1 MLNKVLVGILLI
13 AIIYNLVT
21 ILINCKIINAHI
33 NKNVIENFNY
43 KCRPDQTGDGTDG
56 YQCTLG
62 CGNRIGDEYPT
73 GKEGEYPYKNMFEA
87 EEACINRGFK
97 GLCSKQE
104 VIDGMKSS
112 KHVGKGQCCT
122 AYTSDIHQSGEFKG
136 KPIIGFDRTNEG
148 PQQSQNDPN
157 RDGDCGGLAGDFKI
171 WQRKG
176 SGAHCCGTAKYDDL
190 ALEYKKRSNV
200 SASLLR
206 VNTKIMELEKERLEA
221 NELNRQAETL
231 TDVYDDLRD
240 DHIKNIRDLCNQQ
253 KILYEEDSDTQKGRR
268 QRAIRQILKE
278 EKAKI
283 DAKHESDIRNLH
295 AQHKKDMKE
304 LEKTLTDS
312 IEIRDKIE
320 DISKNSYIR
329 ARECSNNTDLL
340 VVPSL
345 ISANIIPDGGDKT
358 LLSTEAVTTSSE
370 PTSDIEDNKAALEE
384 RANSVPEYE

>member
-33 NKNVIENFNY
+33 NKNVIENFDFQC
-43 KCRPDQTGDGTDG
+43 KPDQTGDGTDG

-62 CGNRIGDEYPT
+62 CSDDGEE
-73 GKEGEYPYKNMFEA
+73 GKYPYKNMFAA

-97 GLCSKQE
+97 GLCSKQD

-112 KHVGKGQCCT
+112 HEGKGQCCT

-157 RDGDCGGLAGDFKI
+157 RDGGCGGSAGDFKI
-171 WQRKG
+171 YHREEG

-253 KILYEEDSDTQKGRR
+253 KILYEKDSDTQKGRR

-283 DAKHESDIRNLH
+283 DARHESDIRNLH
-295 AQHKKDMKE
+295 AKHTQDMKE
-304 LEKTLTDS
+304 LEDRLKDS
-312 IEIRDKIE
+312 VKIRDKIE
-320 DISKNSYIR
+320 GISKNSYIY

-358 LLSTEAVTTSSE
+358 LLSTEAVTTTSE

-384 RANSVPEYE
+384 RANLVPEYE